1 MSTHTLNA
9 WVGHSLLGTLTYDDA
24 TSQFAFEY
32 QPSWVAE
39 PTAFPISPALPFVRA
54 AGVTGELHSV
64 SVRRFFENI
73 LPEGKALE
81 DAAGVNKV
89 SKANLYGLLCSLGRE
104 STGALSLLPE
114 EFTPEEIPKSKREVT
129 LSELSQRIR
138 DRANQPFTIWD
149 ERVRLSIAGLQDKLA
164 IFKDEE
170 EKLYLVDGELASTH
184 ILKPEPLNP
193 NLRHLVANEHFCL
206 NLAGRLGLQTPET
219 EIRRVPEAVLV
230 IKRFDR
236 QPDNEAVRR
245 LHCIDTCQ
253 ALDLGVSH
261 KYERNFGSSRDV
273 AHIRDG
279 VSLERLFATA
289 PLTQAE
295 AATRMG
301 LLRWSLIQYLIG
313 NSDAHGK
320 NISFLVEPGG
330 LRLAPFYDM
339 VSVCIYAN
347 IEHEAAMAIGD
358 EFNFD
363 QVRAYDWADF
373 AQRCGIA
380 RSLLVREIKRIT
392 KALRKELPRLIKW
405 PGYSDAEHEVLEE
418 ITALCLKQADQL
430 EQHAKLISGVSIE
443 E

>member
-9 WVGHSLLGTLTYDDA
+9 WVGHTQIGMLHYDGTTGR
-24 TSQFAFEY
+24 FAFDY
-32 QPSWVAE
+32 QPSWVAD
-39 PTAFPISPALPFVRA
+39 PTAFPISPALPFVRHEE
-54 AGVTGELHSV
+54 VSDELHSV
-64 SVRRFFENI
+64 SVRRFFENL

-104 STGALSLLPE
+104 STGALSLLPQGLL
-114 EFTPEEIPKSKREVT
+114 PQKAPKSKREVT
-129 LSELSQRIR
+129 LSELSRRIR
-138 DRANQPFTIWD
+138 DRTNQPFTIWD
-149 ERVRLSIAGLQDKLA
+149 KRVRLSIAGLQDKLA
-164 IFKDEE
+164 LFKDEE
-170 EKLYLVDGELASTH
+170 KKLYLVDGELASTH

-193 NLRHLVANEHFCL
+193 NLQHLVANEHFCL
-206 NLAGRLGLQTPET
+206 SLASRLGVPTPET
-219 EIRRVPEAVLV
+219 EILRVPEAVLV

-236 QPDNEAVRR
+236 QSDRENVRR

-253 ALDLGVSH
+253 TLDLGVSH
-261 KYERNFGSSRDV
+261 KYERNFGSGRDA

-279 VSLERLFATA
+279 VSLERLFATS

-320 NISFLVEPGG
+320 NVSYLVEPGG

-339 VSVCIYAN
+339 VSVCIYTN

-358 EFNFD
+358 EFDFE
-363 QVRAYDWADF
+363 QVRAYDWSDF
-373 AQRCGIA
+373 AHRCGIA

-392 KALRKELPRLIKW
+392 KALRKELPLLLKW
-405 PGYSDAEHEVLEE
+405 PGYSDDERKVLEE
-418 ITALCLKQADQL
+418 ITVYCLKRANQL
-430 EQHAKLISGVSIE
+430 EQDAQKIPDVHIE
-443 E
+443 D